1 MRRLLLAGSAALAVA
16 GVALLAPGGADAGSR
31 AYPTTTCA
39 LFPADNIWHAR
50 VDRLPRNVRSA
61 QWMSH
66 MQASTRLLHPDF
78 GPMPYGIP
86 VTVTDGSHPKVSVRF
101 TYASESDRLLYPLG
115 SDTRIEGG
123 AASTGDRHAI
133 ELDRSTCRIYETWN
147 TRLTSTGWTAGSGA
161 SWYLKSNT
169 LRPAGWTSADAAGLP
184 ILPGLLRYDE
194 VLAGSVDHA
203 IRFTTNTT
211 NRAYI
216 WPARHQAGSVTDATY
231 PPMGARFRLK
241 ATYPISSFR
250 PDTQVVLRGMK
261 AYGMILADN
270 GSPWFFQ
277 GTSDWRWPAALIA
290 DLKRVPAS
298 AFEAV
303 DESSLMISSGSA
315 AARPQP

>member
-39 LFPADNIWHAR
+39 LFPADNVWHAR

-161 SWYLKSNT
+161 SWYMKSNT

>member
-161 SWYLKSNT
+161 SWYMKSNT